1 MSFTRS
7 NRRFAARRSF
17 SAHSASARPSPRC
30 ARPSRGE
37 GELGRRLGWLGVCF
51 GLLLCMSQT
60 AQAQMFET
68 EVTPLLK
75 QYCYKCH
82 SGDVPEAD
90 VDLSRFTDAK
100 SVIRERKL
108 WLRVLE
114 QLESEEMPPE
124 EPFPKAAELKT
135 MISGVDKAVN
145 DVDWDSVRNPGHV
158 PLSRLSRLQYRN
170 SVRDLLGVDFNA
182 GVTLPEDPEGPS
194 GFRNDRTALLLSGSQ
209 LEKYYAEA
217 QRALD
222 ALFFLDKDR
231 LTKETINAENIK
243 VFRARIENDRVPPA
257 LLLNAESSTGSGV
270 VVLPETGY
278 YRVTIRAFGDQ
289 YPLTGLNLYADGVKV
304 GDVIVKQG
312 EAENYSL
319 VCLMEKGSN
328 LVSLRTDVGATSLRR
343 DYSTEFPVP
352 DEYRKEATRIA
363 DASAPKLKPLPSYS
377 KRAREMLNQLN
388 KASYDIFEFYQLMK
402 LMRENDAVSDDY
414 GVRGEWLR
422 KRQKFKR
429 GNMELA
435 VELKVSDSDVFS
447 RWTDETISL
456 SYQDYENYGNAYVEE
471 SRLKYFHK
479 RPYSG
484 RVYVELLTFEG
495 PIKPDDHP
503 GGGLLSELPVP
514 PENERENQ
522 DEWAKQVLRRF
533 ATRAFRQVPDAKK
546 LASIEAFYTT
556 GRQRG
561 EDCESSLKE
570 ALTAVLCSPEFIYR
584 FDSMGHEAET
594 RLTSFQLSGRLANFL
609 WGSVP
614 DDALLKAATD
624 KPYLSADD
632 IETQVQRMRRSDRV
646 RGFVEPFTG
655 EWLDYS
661 NLGGN
666 VMPHVGRFPEFSRD
680 LASDMKREV
689 ARYFETIVKQD
700 RSLLEL
706 LDSDYVVVNQRMA
719 NFYGVPNADAM
730 DGFMI
735 MNRPNENYGG
745 LLGMSGLM
753 TVTSSPTRTSPVKR
767 GVWMLEKI
775 LGEHLPPPPMNVPE
789 LPAKVGEEG
798 GGSLREELARH
809 RADKSCAS
817 CHDKIDDFGF
827 ALENFSPIGK
837 WRESTAA
844 LPIES
849 TVTMPNG
856 RTYES
861 VVGIKQYLL
870 AERKED
876 FIRNLTERMLAYAL
890 GRPLEYFDTP
900 AVDKITQQVVES
912 GYKPSAMMSAIAASY
927 PFNYQNNKPESDSP

>member
-1 MSFTRS
+1 MIQKVMLLRYICLSQYM
-7 NRRFAARRSF
+7 
-17 SAHSASARPSPRC
+17 
-30 ARPSRGE
+30 
-37 GELGRRLGWLGVCF
+37 LGV
-51 GLLLCMSQT
+51 LLAVTST
-60 AQAQMFET
+60 VQAQTFET
-68 EVTPLLK
+68 DVAPLLK
-75 QYCYKCH
+75 KYCYDCH
-82 SGDVPEAD
+82 SGDVTEAN
-90 VDLSRFTDAK
+90 VDLSQFTDAK

-124 EPFPKAAELKT
+124 EPFPKATELKK
-135 MISGVDKAVN
+135 MIAGVDKAVN
-145 DVDWDSVRNPGHV
+145 DFDWNAIMNPGHV

-170 SVRDLLGVDFNA
+170 SVRDLLGIDFNA
-182 GVTLPEDPEGPS
+182 GLTLPEDPEGPS

-209 LEKYYAEA
+209 LEKYYVEA

-222 ALFFLDKDR
+222 ALFYLGAGR
-231 LTKETINAENIK
+231 VETKTLKAKNIK
-243 VFRARIENDRVPPA
+243 VFRARIDEQRVPPV

-270 VVLPETGY
+270 VILPQTGY
-278 YRVTIRAFGDQ
+278 YRVTIRASGDQ

-304 GDVIVKQG
+304 GDVVVDQG
-312 EAENYSL
+312 DAKNYSL
-319 VCLMEKGSN
+319 VCLMEKGAN
-328 LVSLRTDVGATSLRR
+328 LVSVRTDVGATSLRR

-363 DASAPKLKPLPSYS
+363 NASAPKLKPLPSYS
-377 KRAREMLNQLN
+377 KRAREMLTKLN
-388 KASYDIFEFYQLMK
+388 KASYDIFEFYHLMR

-414 GVRGEWLR
+414 GVRGEWLG
-422 KRQKFKR
+422 KRQRFKR

-435 VELKVSDSDVFS
+435 VELKVSDSEVFS

-471 SRLKYFHK
+471 SRLKYFYK

-484 RVYVELLTFEG
+484 RVYVESLTFEG
-495 PIKPDDHP
+495 PIAPDDLS
-503 GGGLLSELPVP
+503 GDGLLSELPVP
-514 PENERENQ
+514 PESQREKQ
-522 DEWAKQVLRRF
+522 DKWARHVLQRF
-533 ATRAFRQVPDAKK
+533 ATRAFRQVPDANK
-546 LASIEAFYTT
+546 LARIEAFYSA

-584 FDSMGHEAET
+584 FDSMGNEAET

-614 DDALLKAATD
+614 DDELLKAATE
-624 KPYLSADD
+624 KPYLSAED
-632 IETQVQRMRRSDRV
+632 IKTQVQRMRRSDRV

-689 ARYFETIVKQD
+689 ARYFETIVKED

-706 LDSDYVVVNQRMA
+706 LDSDYVVINQRMA
-719 NFYGVPNADAM
+719 NFYGVPNADAI

-735 MNRPNENYGG
+735 MNRPNKNYGG

-767 GVWMLEKI
+767 GVWMLEKM

-837 WRESTAA
+837 WRESTAS

-856 RTYES
+856 KTYNG
-861 VVGIKQYLL
+861 VTGIKEYLL
-870 AERKED
+870 EERKED

-927 PFNYQNNKPESDSP
+927 PFNYQNNKPEIDSP

>member
-1 MSFTRS
+1 MIRKVMSLRS
-7 NRRFAARRSF
+7 ICLS
-17 SAHSASARPSPRC
+17 H
-30 ARPSRGE
+30 GM
-37 GELGRRLGWLGVCF
+37 
-51 GLLLCMSQT
+51 LLMLFVVSST
-60 AQAQMFET
+60 AQAQTFET
-68 EVTPLLK
+68 AVSPLLK

-82 SGDVPEAD
+82 SGDVTEAD

-114 QLESEEMPPE
+114 QIKSEEMPPE
-124 EPFPKAAELKT
+124 EPFPKASELKA
-135 MISGVDKAVN
+135 MIAGVDKAVN
-145 DVDWDSVRNPGHV
+145 DVDWDAIRNPGHV

-170 SVRDLLGVDFNA
+170 SVRDLLGIDFNA
-182 GVTLPEDPEGPS
+182 GLTLPEDPEGPS
-194 GFRNDRTALLLSGSQ
+194 GFRNDRTALLLSGSL
-209 LEKYYAEA
+209 LEKYYTEA

-222 ALFFLDKDR
+222 ALFYLDGDNT
-231 LTKETINAENIK
+231 TKKTIKAKNIK
-243 VFRARIENDRVPPA
+243 VFRARIDTERVPPA

-270 VVLPETGY
+270 AVLPETGY
-278 YRVTIRAFGDQ
+278 YRVTIRASGDQ
-289 YPLTGLNLYADGVKV
+289 YPLTGLNLYADGIKV
-304 GDVIVKQG
+304 GDVIIKQG
-312 EAENYSL
+312 ETENYSL
-319 VCLMEKGSN
+319 ICLMEKGSN

-352 DEYRKEATRIA
+352 DEYRREATRIA

-414 GVRGEWLR
+414 SVRGEWLG

-471 SRLKYFHK
+471 ERLKFFNK

-484 RVYVELLTFEG
+484 RVYVESLTFEG
-495 PIKPDDHP
+495 PVTPDDHL
-503 GGGLLSELPVP
+503 GGGLISELPVP
-514 PENERENQ
+514 RENERKNQ
-522 DEWAKQVLRRF
+522 DEWAKRVLRQF
-533 ATRAFRQVPDAKK
+533 ATRAFRQVPDAKT
-546 LASIEAFYTT
+546 LAKIEAFYTT

-561 EDCESSLKE
+561 DDCESSLKD

-584 FDSMGHEAET
+584 FDSMGDESET

-614 DDALLKAATD
+614 DDDLLKAATD
-624 KPYLSADD
+624 KPYLSAED

-689 ARYFETIVKQD
+689 ARYFETIVKED

-719 NFYGVPNADAM
+719 NFYGLPNADGI

-735 MNRPNENYGG
+735 MNRPNNNYGG

-837 WRESTAA
+837 WRESTAS
-844 LPIES
+844 LPVES

-856 RTYES
+856 RTYNG
-861 VVGIKQYLL
+861 VTGIKEYLL
-870 AERKED
+870 EQRKDD

-900 AVDKITQQVVES
+900 AVDKITKQVIES
-912 GYKPSAMMSAIAASY
+912 GYKPSAMMSAIATSY